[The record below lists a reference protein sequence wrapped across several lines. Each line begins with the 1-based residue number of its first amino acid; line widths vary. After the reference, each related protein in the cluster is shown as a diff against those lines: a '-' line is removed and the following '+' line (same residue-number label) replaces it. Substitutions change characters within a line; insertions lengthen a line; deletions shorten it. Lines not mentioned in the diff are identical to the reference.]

1 LITNPSTQQINKT
14 MKNKRAIDEM
24 TKLARPLMKYLNES
38 YSPYAKII
46 ITPTS
51 VEYSETIASNPK
63 IMDYVKD

>member
-1 LITNPSTQQINKT
+1 